1 MFSSKKI
8 KEIGYKNYQACSDRG
23 RAVCGG
29 LVVSGGVR
37 RGVLLC
43 LSAFASGACRCPTPQ
58 CAFCIKLGFFIYLFI
73 FFEWQKFPYFSLL
86 LHMRCHWVF

>member
-1 MFSSKKI
+1 M
-8 KEIGYKNYQACSDRG
+8 KEIGYKNYQACSNRG

-43 LSAFASGACRCPTPQ
+43 LSAFASGACRYPTPQ
-58 CAFCIKLGFFIYLFI
+58 SAFCLKLGLI
-73 FFEWQKFPYFSLL
+73 FFFFFRSGLEISFFFPFIT
-86 LHMRCHWVF
+86 CA